1 MSFHWKTRWFSE
13 LKIIHFCALTAIDC
27 PPHSFPPS
35 LPPSLSRSPRS
46 LFRFALTH
54 LSRARACSR
63 ARALSRMA
71 PLGFSFLHN
80 HGATLLLFTGPS
92 QVEWSRGIDLDHLS
106 RGIDLDHL
114 SRGIDLDHL
123 YGPGA
128 STSIISPGFTCG
140 GITTISLRLPQ
151 CTEQR

>member
-1 MSFHWKTRWFSE
+1 
-13 LKIIHFCALTAIDC
+13 
-27 PPHSFPPS
+27 
-35 LPPSLSRSPRS
+35 
-46 LFRFALTH
+46 
-54 LSRARACSR
+54 
-63 ARALSRMA
+63 MA

-80 HGATLLLFTGPS
+80 HGATLLLFTGSS
-92 QVEWSRGIDLDHLS
+92 QVEWS